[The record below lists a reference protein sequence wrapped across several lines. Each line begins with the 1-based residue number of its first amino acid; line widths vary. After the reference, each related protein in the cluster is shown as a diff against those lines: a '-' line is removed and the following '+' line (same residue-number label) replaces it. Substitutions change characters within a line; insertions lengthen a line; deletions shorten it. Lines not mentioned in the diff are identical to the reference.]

1 MICEY
6 SYGPGWILGSSS
18 RNTLYPSPG
27 YNCVGH
33 LSGRYKAM
41 QGGAL
46 WVTVTLR
53 CRVPKENLVWIQTF
67 NTIEDLRLGFF
78 GSRNLTT

>member
-1 MICEY
+1 MKCEHHY
-6 SYGPGWILGSSS
+6 WRTRRLVISI